1 MIRVTGR
8 KPQTG
13 RGVYFREAA
22 SVNFKTL
29 EEGAEVFSVNLLTDV
44 KATVQKVIINR
55 TFDQWT
61 RRHNRHCFYGI
72 QIKKLKDRK
81 RNTEKI
87 IAFYFPNTRRPF
99 AIYIPRTGATVTSE
113 RNPSG
118 QFYEYLRL
126 TPEFQNAKA
135 ARTISNAERADQTT
149 RFIMRG
155 AELKELPA
163 GTERAKVTY
172 GSDPEFEL
180 LDSDT
185 LTPLCAAD
193 IPDFFRPRNWTTAP
207 IGIDREGNQIE
218 LRPAAADTPEEL
230 ADKIKELLKT
240 CPYPLGFTGNRYAC
254 GCHIHV
260 GIGRDYTPPEDLLNL
275 FHLFLGRPA
284 KVLNGLARRDYARL
298 DYRPL
303 EEKPHGFEYRSAPAA
318 IIQTP
323 RFFALCARIIGR
335 LTESYISGDVI
346 EVNDTPEFEDYFNF
360 CGFSL
365 DDYKYFYEH
374 LTPITA
380 ATPNFDTARL
390 WLSEEELAERDGT
403 AAAIKQQEAERRAQR
418 LEELRITQEEHNRRQ
433 AENAREL
440 ERRRAERAERAERQL
455 RLNES
460 TANERTQLGDTWQPA
475 AASIVAEVFA
485 GIGESLERA
494 GLTVSLFGLDIS
506 RGDVTYRYNAPDFDE
521 LPAETF
527 ANRDANYLGFGLAYR
542 LRQCEDAENANAL
555 REHLTIIR
563 EQIERR
569 F

>member
-8 KPQTG
+8 KLQQG
-13 RGVYFREAA
+13 EAYREAA

-29 EEGAEVFSVNLLTDV
+29 DDGAEIFCVNLLTDV

-61 RRHNRHCFYGI
+61 RRRNRLVFSGI
-72 QIKKLKDRK
+72 QISKIKDRK

-99 AIYIPRTGATVTSE
+99 AIYIPRTGATVTSA
-113 RNPSG
+113 RSPHD
-118 QFYEYLRL
+118 QFFADLQRAPEY
-126 TPEFQNAKA
+126 QQAKA
-135 ARTISNAERADQTT
+135 ARPISNAERAEQST

-155 AELKELPA
+155 AELKALPA
-163 GTERAKVTY
+163 GTERAKVKY

-180 LDSDT
+180 LDSET
-185 LTPLCAAD
+185 LTPLCAAA
-193 IPDFFRPRNWTTAP
+193 IPDYFRPRNWTSSP
-207 IGIDREGNQIE
+207 IGLDGEGNQIE
-218 LRPAAADTPEEL
+218 LRPAAANTPEEL

-260 GIGRDYTPPEDLLNL
+260 GVGQSYMPPEDLLNL
-275 FHLFLGRPA
+275 FHLFLGKPA
-284 KVLNGLARRDYARL
+284 KVLNGQARRDYARL

-303 EEKPHGFEYRSAPAA
+303 EVKPHGFEYRSAPAA

-335 LTESYISGDVI
+335 LTEHYISGDVI
-346 EVNDTPEFEDYFNF
+346 EVNDTPDFEDYFNF

-365 DDYKYFYEH
+365 DDYKYFLEH
-374 LTPITA
+374 LTPITPA
-380 ATPNFDTARL
+380 SPNFDTARL
-390 WLSEEELAERDGT
+390 WLNEEELAERDGT
-403 AAAIKQQEAERRAQR
+403 AAAIKQQD
-418 LEELRITQEEHNRRQ
+418 
-433 AENAREL
+433 
-440 ERRRAERAERAERQL
+440 AERAERAEQQM
-455 RLNES
+455 RLNEL

-475 AASIVAEVFA
+475 AAAIVAEVFA
-485 GIGESLERA
+485 GLGERLERA
-494 GLTVSLFGLDIS
+494 GLIVSLFGLDIS
-506 RGDVTYRYNAPDFDE
+506 RGDVTYNYNAPEFNE
-521 LPAETF
+521 LPAGTF
-527 ANRDANYLGFGLAYR
+527 ANRDAQYLRFGLAYR